1 MAFEGNTMNTEALQE
16 HRQEK
21 DLFFKTSAYAPLT
34 PNQQAVFDGLRYYEP
49 NPDLDMVVTVERF
62 PDTEPVS
69 FETTSGDLKQYQR
82 YGRFSFEVDGQPVA
96 LTIYSG
102 AHGYFLPFTDANAGG
117 ETYSAGRYL
126 EPESL
131 GRDRFHV
138 DFNLAYSPYCAYGP
152 GWSCPITPVENRL
165 SVAIRA
171 GEMTPQGAWLE
182 ME

>member
-1 MAFEGNTMNTEALQE
+1 MDTEALQAD
-16 HRQEK
+16 RQEK
-21 DLFFKTSAYAPLT
+21 DTFFKTSAYAPLT
-34 PNQQAVFDGLRYYEP
+34 PDQQAAFDGLRYYAP
-49 NPDLDMVVTVERF
+49 NPDLDMLVTVERLPEAAPF
-62 PDTEPVS
+62 QM
-69 FETTSGDLKQYQR
+69 ETTSGDVQQYRR

-102 AHGYFLPFTDANAGG
+102 AHGYFLPFADANAGG
-117 ETYSAGRYL
+117 DTYAAGRYL

-131 GRDRFHV
+131 GGDRFQV

-152 GWSCPITPVENRL
+152 GWSCPITPAENRV

-171 GEMTPQGAWLE
+171 GEMSPQGAWLG